1 MKKIP
6 VGTQGIELYGLP
18 WYAKNGCRTHR
29 LPDTVRDAVSL
40 ELWDVAQDT
49 AGARIRFLSD
59 TGTCGLIFE
68 AVNYNERKGEGT
80 GALQN
85 I

>member
-40 ELWDVAQDT
+40 EL
-49 AGARIRFLSD
+49 
-59 TGTCGLIFE
+59 
-68 AVNYNERKGEGT
+68 
-80 GALQN
+80 
-85 I
+85 